1 MTVLRICKFGE
12 DVLARKADP
21 VTAWNEEL
29 ERLVRDM
36 EATMHE
42 ARGVG
47 LAANQIGLA
56 TNLAIIDLNADSQK
70 SELWVLTNPELV
82 ESSGSIKEEEGCLSI
97 PDVTAMV
104 ERPERVVVKYQD
116 LRGDEKFIEGSG
128 LLARAL
134 CHELDHLAGT
144 LFPSRIPGM
153 RGDLLKRRVR
163 KMAQSGE
170 WDEVVP

>member
-12 DVLARKADP
+12 DILARKADP

-29 ERLVRDM
+29 ERLVLDM
-36 EATMHE
+36 EATMHQ

-47 LAANQIGLA
+47 LAANQVGVA
-56 TNLAIIDLNADSQK
+56 KDLAIIDLSPDTQK
-70 SELWVLTNPELV
+70 SELWVLTNPVIV

-97 PDVTAMV
+97 PDVTAIV
-104 ERPERVVVKYQD
+104 ERPERVVVRFQD

-144 LFPSRIPGM
+144 LFPQRIPGM
-153 RGDLLKRRVR
+153 RGDLLKRRLR
-163 KMAQSGE
+163 KMSQAGE

>member
-56 TNLAIIDLNADSQK
+56 TNLAIIDLNPDSQK
-70 SELWVLTNPELV
+70 SELWVLTNP
-82 ESSGSIKEEEGCLSI
+82 
-97 PDVTAMV
+97 
-104 ERPERVVVKYQD
+104 VK
-116 LRGDEKFIEGSG
+116 
-128 LLARAL
+128 
-134 CHELDHLAGT
+134 
-144 LFPSRIPGM
+144 P
-153 RGDLLKRRVR
+153 
-163 KMAQSGE
+163 
-170 WDEVVP
+170 